1 MIKILIYNQYFLLDI
16 SGVDHL
22 RLSAFHKLKQKFSL
36 SVSGKEA
43 NKYLA
48 SSFPFSDFSII
59 SSLSGC
65 YFSKISCIFYFGQMF
80 NGFLTSTSDLYW
92 SLALQ
97 FSCIKVKLSLKTHF
111 LLKYFIIEFWRFNPE
126 IKWDYL
132 LISLLYFWSLSD
144 HKALFKYHM
153 QFFQKVLVSA
163 ICWCNSIFWKFQSLL
178 FKSIF
183 IYYDVKNCPV
193 CSIGMF
199 YTILFTWK
207 FFNYLARVLNFQHLC
222 RSVSSSFSLLV
233 LKIMAVK
240 NFVFRENWIGRW
252 LFWKQL
258 FLPFLT

>member
-1 MIKILIYNQYFLLDI
+1 M
-16 SGVDHL
+16 
-22 RLSAFHKLKQKFSL
+22 
-36 SVSGKEA
+36 
-43 NKYLA
+43 
-48 SSFPFSDFSII
+48 
-59 SSLSGC
+59 
-65 YFSKISCIFYFGQMF
+65 
-80 NGFLTSTSDLYW
+80 
-92 SLALQ
+92 
-97 FSCIKVKLSLKTHF
+97 
-111 LLKYFIIEFWRFNPE
+111 
-126 IKWDYL
+126 
-132 LISLLYFWSLSD
+132 
-144 HKALFKYHM
+144 FKYHM

-240 NFVFRENWIGRW
+240 NFVFRENWIGSKVTV
-252 LFWKQL
+252 LKTTF
-258 FLPFLT
+258 FAFFDLTWTYILAPKGPNK